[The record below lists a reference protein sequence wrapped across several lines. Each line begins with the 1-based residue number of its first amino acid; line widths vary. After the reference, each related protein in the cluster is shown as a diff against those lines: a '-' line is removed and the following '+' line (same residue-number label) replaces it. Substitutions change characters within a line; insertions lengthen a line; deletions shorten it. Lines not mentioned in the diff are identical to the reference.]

1 MMDTRRIV
9 NKAAQRRPSDRIEKL
24 SKKLA
29 PVTLTSLREFVILT
43 KLKIS
48 CTSRVHIV
56 RGCVT

>member
-1 MMDTRRIV
+1 MDTRRIV

-48 CTSRVHIV
+48 CTSRVHIEM
-56 RGCVT
+56 GCVT